1 MLRALAF
8 SFSKYKKTCI
18 LENDVI
24 YYFGNRSDGRSIRT
38 GWCMLVASY

>member
-1 MLRALAF
+1 MFFLFFLQAG
-8 SFSKYKKTCI
+8 SKKACI
-18 LENDVI
+18 LEFGVI